1 MIKRFSFKN
10 KKQQSTEKRISSSS
24 QNPNIEAI
32 LRSQNIST
40 TEDSAEKKKK
50 KNKKFLKKFLKLRSA
65 SKFRS
70 PFQSGGKGVPESS
83 KQPDTEEKKRQ
94 KKQQRNS
101 VRDPLDVP
109 TRSILVP
116 RKGVDDA
123 FASPSTKT
131 SLNTPPRKS
140 KHQEEETGF
149 DDAYEMVLNSEDG
162 TEQIGKVK

>member
-1 MIKRFSFKN
+1 
-10 KKQQSTEKRISSSS
+10 
-24 QNPNIEAI
+24 
-32 LRSQNIST
+32 
-40 TEDSAEKKKK
+40 
-50 KNKKFLKKFLKLRSA
+50 
-65 SKFRS
+65 
-70 PFQSGGKGVPESS
+70 
-83 KQPDTEEKKRQ
+83 
-94 KKQQRNS
+94 
-101 VRDPLDVP
+101 VP

-162 TEQIGKVK
+162 TEQIVHGNDCGVDCNEGDWGGFLNVLLSSANDGIKELFSYETSNNKKSSKKKDPI